1 MKMTLEDVKNSKCT
15 EFICEYINKQGHID
29 FIILS
34 REQILNHKW
43 AQFYFNGGYKNE

>member
-1 MKMTLEDVKNSKCT
+1 MTLEDVRNSECT
-15 EFICEYINKQGHID
+15 EFICKYINKQGHID